1 MRNTG
6 LINKRKSFLLRLVL
20 TVGFLNIAIMVA
32 TGQKPISSRGLLS
45 RDQTRDQQSTP
56 GNSEGAINL
65 STNLVSVAV
74 TITDRDG
81 RAIAGLHREDFRI
94 YDDKV
99 EQTIRFFSEE
109 DTPASVAIVFDMS
122 SSMRGR
128 TIERAKEALARFIQT
143 SHPQD
148 EFFLIGFG
156 SHPQVLLEKVRD
168 GQAVL
173 EKLTYVHP
181 AGETA
186 LYDAAQLALEQLSQG
201 AYQKHAVILI
211 SDGEENHSRCSF
223 SQLRRELQES
233 GDVVF
238 TVRVGNLPLPKST
251 PLVVLD
257 ELAKISGGKSY
268 WPEHSET
275 MDEAFEQIALDLR
288 RQYSIGYLPA
298 NFVADGRLHKIK
310 VVLNSPRGRSKDV
323 IARNREGYYAI
334 AKFPAR

>member
-1 MRNTG
+1 MKNIG
-6 LINKRKSFLLRLVL
+6 LIDKRKSFLLRLVFTFAL
-20 TVGFLNIAIMVA
+20 LNIAIMVA
-32 TGQKPISSRGLLS
+32 AGQIPISSRGLLS
-45 RDQTRDQQSTP
+45 GVQTLDTQSVSE
-56 GNSEGAINL
+56 NSDSALNL

-81 RAIAGLHREDFRI
+81 RAIAGLHREDFRV
-94 YDDKV
+94 YDEKA

-109 DTPASVAIVFDMS
+109 DTPASVAIVFDTS

-173 EKLTYVHP
+173 DKLTYVHP
-181 AGETA
+181 VGETA

-223 SQLRRELQES
+223 GQLRRKLQES
-233 GDVVF
+233 GAVVF

-251 PLVVLD
+251 PLVVLE

-275 MDEAFEQIALDLR
+275 MDEDFEQIALDLR

-310 VVLNSPRGRSKDV
+310 VVLNNPRERSRDLIV
-323 IARNREGYYAI
+323 RNREGYFAI